1 MTLQE
6 FYGVVGGNADEV
18 LSRLMNEKLVKKFL
32 FKFSDDP
39 SYELLVTSVEGGDW
53 ETAFRAA
60 HTIKGLCMTLGLGN
74 LAKSSSELTE
84 LFRGGFNG
92 DKAALDGLYAQ
103 VKADYDVAYKALEQ
117 YKQS

>member
-1 MTLQE
+1 MTIQQ
-6 FYGVVGGNADEV
+6 FYAAVGGDPEEV
-18 LSRLMNEKLVKKFL
+18 LARLMNETLVKKFL

-39 SYELLVTSVEGGDW
+39 NYQLLTSSIEGKDW

-74 LAKSSSELTE
+74 LAHSSSELTE
-84 LFRGGFNG
+84 FLRGGFNG
-92 DKAALDGLYAQ
+92 DTAALNGLYTR
-103 VKADYDVAYKALEQ
+103 VKADYDIAYKALAE